1 MKICRNTGTVK
12 PLINFDGSDTL
23 EEIASVM
30 QCSVFQL
37 IHLMDDLYVQ
47 EFNGESVTVEI
58 RSKFLDEL
66 EESIEKARSIEDAAK
81 ADGNQAAPISPEGD

>member
-1 MKICRNTGTVK
+1 MKICRNGGTK

-23 EEIASVM
+23 EEVASVM
-30 QCSVFQL
+30 KCSVFQL

-47 EFNGESVTVEI
+47 EYDGEKVTVEI

-66 EESIEKARSIEDAAK
+66 AASIEKARSIENEAK
-81 ADGNQAAPISPEGD
+81 ANGNKAELVSPEGE

>member
-1 MKICRNTGTVK
+1 MKICRNGGTK

-30 QCSVFQL
+30 KCSVFQL

-47 EFNGESVTVEI
+47 DFDGEKVTVQTH
-58 RSKFLDEL
+58 SKFLDEL
-66 EESIEKARSIEDAAK
+66 EESIQKAHSIEETEE
-81 ADGNQAAPISPEGD
+81 S

>member
-1 MKICRNTGTVK
+1 MKICRNGGTK

-23 EEIASVM
+23 EEVASVM
-30 QCSVFQL
+30 KCSVFQL

-47 EFNGESVTVEI
+47 EYDGEKVTVQI

-66 EESIEKARSIEDAAK
+66 SESIEKANFVKETEK
-81 ADGNQAAPISPEGD
+81 T

>member
-1 MKICRNTGTVK
+1 MKICSNGGIK

-23 EEIASVM
+23 EEVASVM
-30 QCSVFQL
+30 KCSVFEL
-37 IHLMDDLYVQ
+37 THLMDDLYVQ

-66 EESIEKARSIEDAAK
+66 AESIEKAHSVEEK
-81 ADGNQAAPISPEGD
+81 KESEKS

>member
-1 MKICRNTGTVK
+1 MKICRNGGTK

-23 EEIASVM
+23 EEVASVM
-30 QCSVFQL
+30 KCSVFQL

-47 EFNGESVTVEI
+47 EYDGEKVTVQI

-66 EESIEKARSIEDAAK
+66 SESIEKANFVKETEKS
-81 ADGNQAAPISPEGD
+81 